1 MTSLELTS
9 VNGLLVAAGMGLLG
23 AALSMLSELLI
34 ARFLPRL
41 GELPDAHI
49 RLMTGITTGLLS
61 CAFVFRF
68 ANDPALPAFIL
79 LAVIGIQLARID
91 LALHLLPNPLVLLL
105 VLASAALFAATV
117 LGGSP
122 WSDIVRAAAGGAI
135 LFVAYLLLAIIS
147 PGAVGLGDVKL
158 AAPLGLYLG
167 YLGWM
172 HLLYGALLGFLLN
185 GILAVFVVTLKRP
198 ERASEV
204 AHGPSMVAAV
214 AVIAFFMS

>member
-1 MTSLELTS
+1 MTSLGLTS
-9 VNGLLVAAGMGLLG
+9 VTGLLVTAGMGLLG

-49 RLMTGITTGLLS
+49 RLMTAIATGLLS

-79 LAVIGIQLARID
+79 LAVLGVQLARID

-105 VLASAALFAATV
+105 VFASAILLASSILS
-117 LGGSP
+117 GSP
-122 WSDIVRAAAGGAI
+122 WSNIVRAAAGGAI

-147 PGAVGLGDVKL
+147 PGAVGFGDVKL
-158 AAPLGLYLG
+158 AAPLGLY
-167 YLGWM
+167 
-172 HLLYGALLGFLLN
+172 
-185 GILAVFVVTLKRP
+185 
-198 ERASEV
+198 
-204 AHGPSMVAAV
+204 
-214 AVIAFFMS
+214 